1 MKGKKKYSHSH
12 SQLIH
17 LVQSTTSDNVS
28 SLGGRGGEVL
38 KANTTNP
45 KIFHG
50 TNKSCKRQL
59 KKTKKPQNCE
69 KIYMHMTTAF
79 KNEVFLIL
87 EISSNHIK
95 YLFSQAMEIKTS
107 VKSIKLP

>member
-1 MKGKKKYSHSH
+1 
-12 SQLIH
+12 
-17 LVQSTTSDNVS
+17 
-28 SLGGRGGEVL
+28 
-38 KANTTNP
+38 
-45 KIFHG
+45 
-50 TNKSCKRQL
+50 
-59 KKTKKPQNCE
+59 
-69 KIYMHMTTAF
+69 MHMTTAF